1 MSSTV
6 FINVYKSYVDRG
18 ATVSRTPSE
27 HYEVDEED
35 IKIGKPL
42 PKWRSGGAPI
52 VTAYNEQQIEL
63 EYEGKSFLIK
73 VGEEVTV
80 SISGYDVGMGVSVHE
95 YYCVKLI
102 GKKITYIG
110 SWQWPSTIRQELEG
124 PIGNGEVKYPNGDC
138 FKGYFHLSY
147 ACINGPA
154 YAAEG
159 RYEFADGSYIEKAW
173 ITTDNDH
180 NPDHWGLNGVFRIHH
195 PGGYDSIAM
204 FIRGKRYGFELGLP
218 ESKYSNPWVSEWFEG
233 DEIIRYSG
241 PNEREKIEVTDY
253 EIDETSKKG
262 CMTLRLT
269 LGNGCRIEQQG
280 GRYEANQY
288 DNDIYH
294 PDTHSIIHLPNG
306 DILDHNG
313 SCVREYKPYDGYVDV
328 FSAKKGKSRTEL
340 WKKGKRKSH
349 EDWEYDKRF
358 INSVELPNP
367 TGAHGTMTAY
377 VWKDGHIEYN
387 NKEWV
392 YDGEVSCNRPHGKGV
407 LQGDA
412 YHNNRRLEGEFANG
426 VYVSNE
432 KNLDGEITLH
442 VKSGHSHGGGW
453 KYEEKDIVAIRG
465 TLKIDGFW
473 NYEITS
479 IKSDCITIEFYEEK
493 YEVRPGKPLLL
504 YKEIEGREWS
514 DGCVYDSD
522 EYNLELTW
530 VD

>member
-1 MSSTV
+1 MSCKV
-6 FINVYKSYVDRG
+6 FINVYENYVDRG
-18 ATVSRTPSE
+18 ATVNSTPSE
-27 HYEVDEED
+27 HYEVYEED

-42 PKWRSGGAPI
+42 PKWRTGGAPI
-52 VTAYNEQQIEL
+52 VTAYDGQQLEL

-80 SISGYDVGMGVSVHE
+80 AIRGYDAGMGVRVYH
-95 YYCVKLI
+95 YHCVKLI
-102 GKKITYIG
+102 GTEISYKG
-110 SWQWPSTIRQELEG
+110 GWQSPSTIMQKLEG
-124 PIGNGEVKYPNGDC
+124 PIGEGKVTYPNGDR
-138 FKGYFHLSY
+138 FKGFFHLSY

-159 RYEFADGSYIEKAW
+159 RYDFADGSYIEKAW
-173 ITTDNDH
+173 ITTANDH

-195 PGGYDSIAM
+195 PDGYDFIAM
-204 FIRGKRYGFELGLP
+204 FIRGKRYGFELCLP
-218 ESKYSNPWVSEWFEG
+218 ESREPWVREWFKGE
-233 DEIIRYSG
+233 EIIRYSG
-241 PNEREKIEVTDY
+241 PYEREKLEVADY
-253 EIDETSKKG
+253 EIDETSKKD

-288 DNDIYH
+288 DNYIYH
-294 PDTHSIIHLPNG
+294 PYTHSTIHLPDG

-328 FSAKKGKSRTEL
+328 FSAETGKCREELWEKGKM
-340 WKKGKRKSH
+340 KSH
-349 EDWEYDKRF
+349 KDWKYDQRF
-358 INSVELPNP
+358 TNSVELPDP

-377 VWKDGHIEYN
+377 VWKDGHIEYK

-392 YDGEVSCNRPHGKGV
+392 YDGEVSYNRPHGKGV

-412 YHNNRRLEGEFANG
+412 YHHNRRLEGEFVNG
-426 VYVSNE
+426 VYVSKEN
-432 KNLDGEITLH
+432 NLDGEITLH
-442 VKSGHSHGGGW
+442 VKSGHKYVDGW
-453 KYEEKDIVAIRG
+453 KYEEKDIVARRG
-465 TLKIDGFW
+465 TLNIAGFW
-473 NYEITS
+473 RYEITS

-493 YEVRPGKPLLL
+493 YKVRPGEPLLL

>member
-18 ATVSRTPSE
+18 ATVNSTPSE

-42 PKWRSGGAPI
+42 PKWRSGVAPI

-80 SISGYDVGMGVSVHE
+80 SISGYDVGMGVTVDQ

-102 GKKITYIG
+102 GKKILYIG
-110 SWQWPSTIRQELEG
+110 SWQWPNTIRQELEG
-124 PIGNGEVKYPNGDC
+124 PIGQGEVKYPNGDC

-173 ITTDNDH
+173 ITTDNDY
-180 NPDHWGLNGVFRIHH
+180 NPDHWGLNGVFRVHH

-269 LGNGCRIEQQG
+269 LGNGCRVEQQG
-280 GRYEANQY
+280 GRYETNQY

-313 SCVREYKPYDGYVDV
+313 SCVREYKPYDGYVNV
-328 FSAKKGKSRTEL
+328 FSATKGKSRIEH
-340 WKKGKRKSH
+340 WEKGKMKSH
-349 EDWEYDKRF
+349 EDWKYDRCF

-367 TGAHGTMTAY
+367 TGADGTMTAY
-377 VWKDGHIEYN
+377 VWKDGHIEYK

-412 YHNNRRLEGEFANG
+412 YHQNRRLEGEFANG
-426 VYVSNE
+426 VYVSDE

-442 VKSGHSHGGGW
+442 VKSGHSNGGPW
-453 KYEEKDIVAIRG
+453 EYEEKDIVARRG

-479 IKSDCITIEFYEEK
+479 IKSDCITIEFYKEK

-514 DGCVYDSD
+514 DGCVYESD